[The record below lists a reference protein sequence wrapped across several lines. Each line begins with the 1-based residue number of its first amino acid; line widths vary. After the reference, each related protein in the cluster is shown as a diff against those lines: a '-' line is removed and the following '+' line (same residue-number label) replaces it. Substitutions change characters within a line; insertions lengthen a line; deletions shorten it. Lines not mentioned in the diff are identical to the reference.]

1 MKAARV
7 MIMLFLP
14 VSPARSKHPARPAIP
29 SPTGTDVERVM
40 QAKLDP
46 TERWA
51 RLACAAV

>member
-7 MIMLFLP
+7 MIRLFLP

-40 QAKLDP
+40 QAKVDP